1 MLQLGFLI
9 QQSTLT
15 RRKDKATWIMGI
27 YLHSRDYASGRN
39 PTIWDLSVSYV
50 VNPTYP

>member
-9 QQSTLT
+9 QQSTLK
-15 RRKDKATWIMGI
+15 RRKDKATWIMGT
-27 YLHSRDYASGRN
+27 YLHSRDYATGRN